1 MPTIVRI
8 ALRDLRG
15 GLAGFRVFLVCLIL
29 GVAGIAAVGSIAEAI
44 SRGLAA
50 EGREILGGDVSISF
64 TYRFADEE
72 ERAWLD
78 AQGDVSE
85 IADLRSML
93 GLPDRPGERALSQ

>member
-1 MPTIVRI
+1 MTVLRL

-15 GLAGFRVFLVCLIL
+15 GLAGFRVFLVCLML

-50 EGREILGGDVSISF
+50 ESQEILGGDISVSY
-64 TYRFADEE
+64 TYRFATEE

-78 AQGDVSE
+78 AQGPVSE
-85 IADLRSML
+85 IADLRSL
-93 GLPDRPGERALSQ
+93 IGLPGRGGGR